1 MADKEEQESRSFI
14 QEMMR
19 RHVVSSTIAYVV
31 GAWVLIQVV
40 DVLAP
45 AFDAPDWSVR
55 ALSTVLLV
63 LYPLFLVLAWQYN
76 LTRHGLERTTD
87 DRDRGLSAKPW
98 FRRSIVG
105 LVSIASMAAI
115 WFVWSTGMLTEPTI
129 DTDDAFPRSVA
140 VNSFAAFTS
149 EESQWLGEG
158 IANLIR
164 DNLSQSKFVRM
175 ASGRRLNALAIDE
188 SEDPLEAA
196 LDAGIHYLL
205 QGEIIGSRGGHV
217 LTVRLTDTRTRKQ
230 LDARS
235 FEVDADGS
243 LLDRA
248 TAVAQYIRAL
258 LNVPVQERVDHYS
271 ADFAADNP
279 SAYRAFVGALDY
291 WVNFEFSEA
300 ERLFQAALTLQPDF
314 AMARYYLAWNLAVQD
329 RLTDALAQLE
339 KVAGNRT
346 LNERDA
352 QYIEALSALL
362 SRDASAGEKYR
373 ALVEEYPNDTEAR
386 QLLAEAYYQA
396 YELELSLQQY
406 EQLAR
411 LEPEVHYGWSGA
423 AYTHMS
429 LGNHELARPAIEKF
443 REIAAD
449 NPNVYIL
456 RGDLNRAQG
465 QLNDARRDYQ
475 LAIEKGPEL
484 QDAVVSLARTEYL
497 LGDAEAAL
505 KTLDKL
511 IRDEDA
517 VPRYRMDAAFEAG
530 GILNALGRYDDHIAY
545 LDLLHDEF
553 VASEILEAK
562 ALADKAMAMLFTGG
576 PSDAARSMAE
586 NAIEASPGV
595 ATRYLFTRAMIE
607 VAAEDFSAA
616 NLTAEKIRALA
627 LPPDDPDRTEDKAA
641 DYIRGLVAAAIG
653 STDQA
658 AQYLAAAVDAEGY
671 EYRRY
676 GVAYARV
683 LANNGDRNAAL
694 AILDSIA
701 AALDPADPRLDLEK
715 DRLEAI
721 ALAAKLGQSL
731 NSTN

>member
-1 MADKEEQESRSFI
+1 
-14 QEMMR
+14 MMR
-19 RHVVSSTIAYVV
+19 RHVVSSSVAYVV

-40 DVLAP
+40 DVLGP

-55 ALSTVLLV
+55 ALSTLLLV

-76 LTRHGLERTTD
+76 LTRHGLERTAD

-98 FRRSIVG
+98 FRRSLVG
-105 LVSIASMAAI
+105 LVSVASVAAI
-115 WFVWSTGMLTEPTI
+115 WFVWSSGMLTEAPV
-129 DTDDAFPRSVA
+129 DADDSFPRSVA
-140 VNSFAAFTS
+140 VNSFAAFTN

-164 DNLSQSKFVRM
+164 DNLSQSKFIRM
-175 ASGRRLNALAIDE
+175 ASGRRLNALAIEE
-188 SEDPLEAA
+188 SDDPLEAA

-217 LTVRLTDTRTRKQ
+217 LTVRLADTRTRKQ

-258 LNVPVQERVDHYS
+258 LGVPVQERVDHYS
-271 ADFAADNP
+271 ADFAAENP

-300 ERLFQAALTLQPDF
+300 ERLFEAALTLQPDF
-314 AMARYYLAWNLAVQD
+314 AMAHYYLAWNLAVQD

-339 KVAGNRT
+339 KVEGDGT

-352 QYIEALSALL
+352 RYIDALSALL
-362 SRDASAGEKYR
+362 NRDATARAKYSE
-373 ALVEEYPNDTEAR
+373 LVELYPNDTEAR

-406 EQLAR
+406 EELAR

-429 LGNHELARPAIEKF
+429 LGEYELARPAIEKF
-443 REIAAD
+443 AEIATD

-456 RGDLNRAQG
+456 RGDLNRAQSK
-465 QLNDARRDYQ
+465 LNDALRDYR

-484 QDAVVSLARTEYL
+484 QDAAVSLARTEYL
-497 LGDAEAAL
+497 LGDVEAAL
-505 KTLDKL
+505 KTLDEL
-511 IRDEDA
+511 IRDEEA

-530 GILNALGRYDDHIAY
+530 GILNALGRYDQHIAY
-545 LDLLHDEF
+545 LDLLSAEF

-562 ALADKAMAMLFTGG
+562 ALADKAMAMLFAEG
-576 PSDAARSMAE
+576 PTDATRSVAE
-586 NAIEASPGV
+586 DAVKASPGV

-607 VAAEDFSAA
+607 VAAGDYDAA
-616 NLTAEKIRALA
+616 ERTAGEIRALA

-641 DYIRGLVAAAIG
+641 DYIQGLVAAKAG
-653 STDQA
+653 RTDQA
-658 AQYLAAAVDAEGY
+658 NEFLAAAVKSDGH

-676 GVAYARV
+676 GVAYARA
-683 LANNGDRNAAL
+683 LANNGDRKAAL
-694 AILDSIA
+694 DILDSIA
-701 AALDPADPRLDLEK
+701 AAVDPADPRFDLEK
-715 DRLEAI
+715 DRLEAME
-721 ALAAKLGQSL
+721 LAAELRR
-731 NSTN
+731 